1 MARDD
6 GAVRA
11 AAAPRADLGS
21 RDPGPNTPGPDD
33 PAQAIRGYRGARRRL
48 VARVAIGATSRSA
61 GALSTGAWA
70 SGLMLALVATSAL
83 VAGAFSLAA
92 P

>member
-1 MARDD
+1 MAQDERRP
-6 GAVRA
+6 RA
-11 AAAPRADLGS
+11 EVTARADRGPDAPR
-21 RDPGPNTPGPDD
+21 PCD

-48 VARVAIGATSRSA
+48 VVRVAIGSR
-61 GALSTGAWA
+61 GRSTGAWA